1 MYSSKHSS
9 AHSSEMAASSKS
21 QALSVDGRD
30 SQLKDESE
38 NERASSSSSYLSA
51 TSDVGIQDK
60 IVDQCII
67 GGKGNLSFT
76 VISLPLVSKD
86 STHSG
91 CVFWGKITSEELFV
105 CEIVRQHILPRL
117 KASPEVSV

>member
-1 MYSSKHSS
+1 
-9 AHSSEMAASSKS
+9 MAASSKS

-51 TSDVGIQDK
+51 TLDVGIQDK

-91 CVFWGKITSEELFV
+91 CVFGEKITSEAVFV

-117 KASPEVSV
+117 KTAPEVSV